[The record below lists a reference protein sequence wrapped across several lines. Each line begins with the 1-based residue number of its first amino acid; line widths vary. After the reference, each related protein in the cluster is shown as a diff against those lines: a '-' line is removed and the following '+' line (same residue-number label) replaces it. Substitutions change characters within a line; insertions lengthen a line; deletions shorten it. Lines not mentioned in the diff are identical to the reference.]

1 MSNEYLHLLRDFE
14 LKQVL
19 GSFPSSQDEKTG
31 LRVLDIGAGT
41 GRQAALLKARG
52 YAVVAV
58 DLASSA
64 YAAER
69 VFPVIEYDGVHIPLD
84 DASVDVV
91 FSSNVLEH
99 VKHLHALLAETRRIL
114 MEGGLV
120 VHILPTPSWRVW
132 TSLAHFPWLI
142 SRSLSL
148 VFGWPIS
155 STQGRVGSG
164 SETNRQVTGTLRRF
178 AASLWPARHGERG
191 NAITE
196 VWYFSEWWWRKA
208 FVDCG
213 FNVVETRPAGLF
225 YSGAML
231 LAGRLSLDMRR
242 RLATVLGSSCRIYIL
257 SATPPQEEGRP
268 DSPGPGDQTY

>member
-14 LKQVL
+14 LQQVL
-19 GSFPSSQDEKTG
+19 GNLPSPQDESTG
-31 LRVLDIGAGT
+31 PRVLDIGAGT
-41 GRQAALLKARG
+41 GRQAALLKRRG

-69 VFPVIEYDGVHIPLD
+69 VFPVVEYDGVNLPLD
-84 DASVDVV
+84 DASVNVV

-99 VKHLHALLAETRRIL
+99 VEHLDTLLAETRRIL
-114 MEGGLV
+114 MKDGLAI
-120 VHILPTPSWRVW
+120 HILPTPSWRAW
-132 TSLAHFPWLI
+132 TTLAHLPWLI

-148 VFGWPIS
+148 VFRGPGS
-155 STQGRVGSG
+155 STQGRVRSG
-164 SETNRQVTGTLRRF
+164 SEADGQGAGKLKRL

-191 NAITE
+191 NALTE

-213 FNVVETRPAGLF
+213 FNVIETRPAGLF
-225 YSGAML
+225 YTGAML
-231 LAGRLSLDMRR
+231 LAGRLSLGMRR

-257 SATPPQEEGRP
+257 SAAPPEEGLA

>member
-99 VKHLHALLAETRRIL
+99 VKHLHALLAETRR
-114 MEGGLV
+114 
-120 VHILPTPSWRVW
+120 
-132 TSLAHFPWLI
+132 
-142 SRSLSL
+142 
-148 VFGWPIS
+148 
-155 STQGRVGSG
+155 
-164 SETNRQVTGTLRRF
+164 
-178 AASLWPARHGERG
+178 
-191 NAITE
+191 
-196 VWYFSEWWWRKA
+196 
-208 FVDCG
+208 
-213 FNVVETRPAGLF
+213 
-225 YSGAML
+225 
-231 LAGRLSLDMRR
+231 
-242 RLATVLGSSCRIYIL
+242 
-257 SATPPQEEGRP
+257 
-268 DSPGPGDQTY
+268 